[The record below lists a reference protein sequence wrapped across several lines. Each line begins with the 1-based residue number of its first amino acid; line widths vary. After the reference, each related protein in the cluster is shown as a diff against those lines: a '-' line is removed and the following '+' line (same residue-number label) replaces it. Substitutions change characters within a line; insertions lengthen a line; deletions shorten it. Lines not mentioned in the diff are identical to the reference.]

1 MKRFFLV
8 TLFFLISWAKRLS
21 KKMRQLLLWLY
32 SSSQVNLLKTLRI
45 IVEVL
50 RVGKVLM
57 RNFFHN
63 NTNFIFFQGCF

>member
-8 TLFFLISWAKRLS
+8 TLFFLISWPKRLS

-32 SSSQVNLLKTLRI
+32 SSSQVNLLKTPRI
-45 IVEVL
+45 IVVL

-63 NTNFIFFQGCF
+63 NTNFIFFQGFF